1 MWGRKYF
8 YLVPFFLSFWAI
20 SGRAFFWGEIY
31 LAALDLRPATPN
43 LRPAHSR
50 ALRSAIEL
58 YCTGTV
64 QISGRHSGS
73 PLGYFMH
80 ISITTP
86 VVSALNN
93 CYMRGFLEV
102 PSDILHHFWIQVAVL
117 PLKPPRGRF

>member
-20 SGRAFFWGEIY
+20 SGRAFFWGGIIY
-31 LAALDLRPATPN
+31 LAALDLRPAILN

-64 QISGRHSGS
+64 
-73 PLGYFMH
+73 LYK
-80 ISITTP
+80 
-86 VVSALNN
+86 SAA
-93 CYMRGFLEV
+93 V
-102 PSDILHHFWIQVAVL
+102 IQVRPWGIL
-117 PLKPPRGRF
+117 YTFL